1 MIITWREI
9 MADRTRAL
17 IGYEQDQR
25 RALCSRNDYR
35 LIRDYTNL
43 EKHKGSFKDQGLF
56 FSISSMVISWKTPI
70 FHYFTCQVV
79 IGQFNKPITFKFV
92 EVK

>member
-25 RALCSRNDYR
+25 GALCSRNDYR
-35 LIRDYTNL
+35 LIRDYANL
-43 EKHKGSFKDQGLF
+43 EKHKD
-56 FSISSMVISWKTPI
+56 
-70 FHYFTCQVV
+70 
-79 IGQFNKPITFKFV
+79 
-92 EVK
+92 

>member
-25 RALCSRNDYR
+25 GALCSRNDYR
-35 LIRDYTNL
+35 LIRDYANL

-56 FSISSMVISWKTPI
+56 FQFHRWWLVETPI
-70 FHYFTCQVV
+70 FHYFICQVV
-79 IGQFNKPITFKFV
+79 IGQFNKPIKFKFV

>member
-25 RALCSRNDYR
+25 GALCSRNDYR
-35 LIRDYTNL
+35 LIRDYANL
-43 EKHKGSFKDQGLF
+43 EKHKGIQGPRPF
-56 FSISSMVISWKTPI
+56 FSISSMVIS
-70 FHYFTCQVV
+70 
-79 IGQFNKPITFKFV
+79 
-92 EVK
+92 